1 MKKKKNPTK
10 KPTPKYM
17 NEDVLVEEKERNIS
31 PGRKSFKQEVTFKL
45 FLQSKLESREE
56 GKRCSTQ
63 WALHM
68 QVQAVSRGPWDGH
81 TGQGEGQGATEEP
94 RGRWAGAGCGALCR
108 PLSGCSSPGGLGWLQ
123 EG

>member
-1 MKKKKNPTK
+1 
-10 KPTPKYM
+10 M
-17 NEDVLVEEKERNIS
+17 NDDVLVEEKERNIS